1 MHVSAV
7 CRCRVHLPLVG
18 FPRVAYLRRMRFL
31 LSIALLLAT
40 GPAFA
45 QAFTAGDLQRMC
57 GSRAQPQ
64 AMACAFYIQ
73 GYLTGRNLSPP
84 KPTICVP
91 QGASIADAVKGF
103 GEHMSKNPLEVRI
116 DAGLVLGNYLL
127 TTYPCR

>member
-1 MHVSAV
+1 
-7 CRCRVHLPLVG
+7 
-18 FPRVAYLRRMRFL
+18 MR
-31 LSIALLLAT
+31 SILALALILAT

-45 QAFTAGDLQRMC
+45 QTFTAGDLQRMC
-57 GSRAQPQ
+57 GATAQAQ
-64 AMACAFYIQ
+64 AQATACAFYIQ

-91 QGASIADAVKGF
+91 ERTSIVDAVKGF
-103 GEHMSKNPLEVRI
+103 REYMSKNPLEGRI

>member
-1 MHVSAV
+1 
-7 CRCRVHLPLVG
+7 
-18 FPRVAYLRRMRFL
+18 MRSILTAILL
-31 LSIALLLAT
+31 LSTA
-40 GPAFA
+40 PAFS
-45 QAFTAGDLQRMC
+45 QSLSAGDLQRMC
-57 GSRAQPQ
+57 GARVQAQ

-91 QGASIADAVKGF
+91 ERTSIADAVKGF
-103 GEHMSKNPLEVRI
+103 GDYMNKNPLETRI